1 LKGSAVGYGYQSWRA
16 LVGLVVVMFLTI
28 GLGLAAG
35 HIPAGTGQFE
45 AAHTAATGRPGTA
58 CSIVE
63 QVGLGLDLGLPAI
76 NTGLNNQCALDST
89 STAGQILTGVGW
101 LLQALGWALATLV
114 VAGYTGL
121 IRRI

>member
-1 LKGSAVGYGYQSWRA
+1 MLLAIA
-16 LVGLVVVMFLTI
+16 
-28 GLGLAAG
+28 LGLAVG
-35 HIPAGTGQFE
+35 HIRAGTGHFE
-45 AAHTAATGRPGTA
+45 AAHTAATKHCPGTA

-76 NTGLNNQCALDST
+76 NTGLNNRCALDST
-89 STAGQILTGVGW
+89 SAAGQILTGAAW

-121 IRRI
+121 IRKV